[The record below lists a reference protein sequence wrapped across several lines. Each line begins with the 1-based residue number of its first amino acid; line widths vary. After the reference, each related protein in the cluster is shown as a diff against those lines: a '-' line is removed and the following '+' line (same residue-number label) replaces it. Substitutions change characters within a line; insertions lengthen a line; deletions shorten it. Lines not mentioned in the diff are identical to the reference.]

1 MTSEDR
7 RDDDVGG
14 RLAGWFASQLEGA
27 DDVRVEGLDHAAL
40 GHSSETLLMT
50 VVSRKGEAERRQD
63 VVVRQ
68 RPPEPGLLEPYDLQR
83 QFDVLQG
90 LESTDVR
97 SPRALWIEPTG
108 TVLGREFFVMERLDG
123 EVWEQQP
130 IPAEMEADGHLRRM
144 GESMVDQ
151 LAAIHLVDL
160 EATGLASLGDGHSF
174 LDRELDHWAGEMRRV
189 QRGPLPAME
198 RMLDELRRQQ
208 PEPCPTVC
216 LVHGDP
222 KPGNFAF
229 IEDEVSAVFDWELA
243 SVGDPLADVGYLEL
257 LWAMPVGITSR
268 PSSLTVDEFVARWEQ
283 RTGIVAQNRNWYL
296 AMQVFKVDVIQLIG
310 SMLFDAGHSDDP
322 RAIYMAMGIEMM
334 TPIGLN
340 ALGVTDE
347 LPLGPIYPREERMR
361 EVEAA
366 GPSQADTP

>member
-1 MTSEDR
+1 MNSEIG
-7 RDDDVGG
+7 RDNNLRDQ
-14 RLAGWFASQLEGA
+14 LAAWLASQVAGA
-27 DDVRVEGLDHAAL
+27 DEVRVEGLDHAAL

-50 VVSRKGEAERRQD
+50 VVSREGEEERRHD

-83 QFDVLQG
+83 QFDVLKG
-90 LESTDVR
+90 LEGTDVR
-97 SPRALWIEPTG
+97 APRALWIEPTG
-108 TVLGREFFVMERLDG
+108 TVLGREFFVMDRLEG

-130 IPAEMEADGHLRRM
+130 ILAEMEADGHLRRM

-160 EATGLASLGDGHSF
+160 QATGLASLGDGHTF

-208 PEPCPTVC
+208 PEPCPTVT

-229 IEDEVSAVFDWELA
+229 VGDEVTAVFDWELTT
-243 SVGDPLADVGYLEL
+243 VGDPLADVGYLEL

-268 PSSLTVDEFVARWEQ
+268 PSSLTVDEFVARWEKT
-283 RTGIVAQNRNWYL
+283 TGITARNRNWYL
-296 AMQVFKVDVIQLIG
+296 AMQVFKVDVIQLVA

-347 LPLGPIYPREERMR
+347 LDLGPIYPREERMR
-361 EVEAA
+361 AIHVDPA
-366 GPSQADTP
+366 T